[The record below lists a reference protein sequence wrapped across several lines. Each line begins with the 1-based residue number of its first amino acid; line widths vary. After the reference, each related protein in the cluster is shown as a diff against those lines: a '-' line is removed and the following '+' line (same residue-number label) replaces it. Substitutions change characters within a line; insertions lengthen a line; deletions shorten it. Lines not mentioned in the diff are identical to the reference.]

1 MKKTNSNIHTL
12 IGINNAIA
20 ILKCSLFSIINIDL
34 MLNSKAEKND
44 ELQKLIK
51 NKNVNEIKKNQFFQK
66 YPEGRTQGI
75 GITFSG
81 NIVRQKIPNFTKE
94 KNVCILVLDQIEDPQ
109 NFGQIIRTAECGGV
123 DGIVFPRH
131 HSVSI
136 TDTVLQVS
144 QGAFTNMPLYEV
156 TNLRNEFK
164 KLKDSDF
171 WIVGVENS
179 IDAKSWYDIEYSG
192 RIVIVLGSEGKG
204 IRKMVLEECDFH
216 ATIPMQGEV
225 NSLNVSAAASAI
237 LFERIRQLNGK

>member
-1 MKKTNSNIHTL
+1 MKKTNSNVHTL
-12 IGINNAIA
+12 IGINNTIA

>member
-12 IGINNAIA
+12 IGINNAIS

>member
-1 MKKTNSNIHTL
+1 
-12 IGINNAIA
+12 
-20 ILKCSLFSIINIDL
+20 
-34 MLNSKAEKND
+34 
-44 ELQKLIK
+44 
-51 NKNVNEIKKNQFFQK
+51 
-66 YPEGRTQGI
+66 
-75 GITFSG
+75 
-81 NIVRQKIPNFTKE
+81 
-94 KNVCILVLDQIEDPQ
+94 
-109 NFGQIIRTAECGGV
+109 
-123 DGIVFPRH
+123 
-131 HSVSI
+131 
-136 TDTVLQVS
+136 VLQVS

>member
-51 NKNVNEIKKNQFFQK
+51 NKNVNGIKKNQFFQK

>member
-12 IGINNAIA
+12 IGINNAIS

-81 NIVRQKIPNFTKE
+81 NIVRQKIPNFAKE

>member
-1 MKKTNSNIHTL
+1 
-12 IGINNAIA
+12 
-20 ILKCSLFSIINIDL
+20 